1 VLARNPEK
9 AAVLTVAGADVV
21 VGDLDDHS
29 TMDPAMEGVT
39 GS

>member
-1 VLARNPEK
+1 MLVRNPEK

-21 VGDLDDHS
+21 VGDVDDPS
-29 TMDPAMEGVT
+29 TIDPAMEGVT